1 MRQVLVLV
9 VLCSVVGLAGPKK
22 KVVKAEPPSAGA
34 PVTPF
39 VVVSPVRLSDEYTEL
54 EPRAIELLRSELS
67 KFEIDLVDEGAD
79 GGVKGQGVT
88 VQLSVEAAREQMRGT
103 LLVTKLPG
111 GGLRGSWFVHAS
123 GPAPA
128 DLLEAVIPALIEESS
143 TDLGWK
149 ARDAGSPDAGP

>member
-9 VLCSVVGLAGPKK
+9 VMCSVVGLAAPKK
-22 KVVKAEPPSAGA
+22 KVVKADPPVAGA
-34 PVTPF
+34 PATPF

-67 KFEIDLVDEGAD
+67 KFDIDLADEGD
-79 GGVKGQGVT
+79 GGVKAQGVT

-111 GGLRGSWFVHAS
+111 GGLRGSWFVNAS

-128 DLLEAVIPALIEESS
+128 ELLEAVIPALLEESGS
-143 TDLGWK
+143 DLGWK
-149 ARDAGSPDAGP
+149 VRDGGAADAGP

>member
-22 KVVKAEPPSAGA
+22 SVVKPEPAVAASA

-39 VVVSPVRLSDEYTEL
+39 VAVAPVRLSDEYSEL

-67 KFEIDLVDEGAD
+67 KFDLDLAEEGAD
-79 GGVKGQGVT
+79 GGVKVQGVT

-128 DLLEAVIPALIEESS
+128 DLLEAVIPALIDESS
-143 TDLGWK
+143 ADLGWK
-149 ARDAGSPDAGP
+149 TRDAGP

>member
-1 MRQVLVLV
+1 MRQVLLVLV
-9 VLCSVVGLAGPKK
+9 VLGAVVGVAAPKK
-22 KVVKAEPPSAGA
+22 KVIKPEPAPAASTPS
-34 PVTPF
+34 TPL
-39 VVVSPVRLSDEYTEL
+39 VVVAPVRLSDEYTEL
-54 EPRAIELLRSELS
+54 EPRAMELLRAELS
-67 KFEIDLVDEGAD
+67 KFDLDLLDEGD

-128 DLLEAVIPALIEESS
+128 DLLEAVIPALIDETS
-143 TDLGWK
+143 TDLEWKK
-149 ARDAGSPDAGP
+149 ARDAGP

>member
-9 VLCSVVGLAGPKK
+9 VLCSVVGLAAPKK
-22 KVVKAEPPSAGA
+22 KVVKAEPPVAGA

-39 VVVSPVRLSDEYTEL
+39 VAVAPVRLSDEYTEL
-54 EPRAIELLRSELS
+54 EPRAIELLHAELS
-67 KFEIDLVDEGAD
+67 KFELELADEGAD

-88 VQLSVEAAREQMRGT
+88 VQLSVDAAREQMRGT
-103 LLVTKLPG
+103 LRVTKLPG

-128 DLLEAVIPALIEESS
+128 DLLEAVIPALIDESS

-149 ARDAGSPDAGP
+149 ARDAGAADAGP

>member
-1 MRQVLVLV
+1 MRQVLVLM
-9 VLCSVVGLAGPKK
+9 VLCSVSGLAGPKK
-22 KVVKAEPPSAGA
+22 KVVKAEPVAAA
-34 PVTPF
+34 PLTPF
-39 VVVSPVRLSDEYTEL
+39 VAISPVRLSDEYSEL

-67 KFEIDLVDEGAD
+67 KFDLELAEEGAD
-79 GGVKGQGVT
+79 GGVKVQGVT

-128 DLLEAVIPALIEESS
+128 DLLEAVIPALIDETS
-143 TDLGWK
+143 TDLEWK
-149 ARDAGSPDAGP
+149 ARDGGP